1 MAEAERRT
9 AAVIPL
15 ASEYGRYGYK
25 PLTDCLR
32 PVKAFAAKGRNH
44 CLIRHRSL
52 FFSSRLWL
60 TEKFLLSSVE

>member
-25 PLTDCLR
+25 PL
-32 PVKAFAAKGRNH
+32 
-44 CLIRHRSL
+44 LI
-52 FFSSRLWL
+52 
-60 TEKFLLSSVE
+60 VYDP